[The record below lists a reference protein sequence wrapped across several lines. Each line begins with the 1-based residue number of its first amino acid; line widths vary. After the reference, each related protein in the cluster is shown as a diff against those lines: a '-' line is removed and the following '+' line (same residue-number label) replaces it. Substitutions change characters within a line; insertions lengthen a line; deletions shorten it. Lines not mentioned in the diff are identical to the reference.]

1 MLRLQIWSVN
11 PRARLALR
19 EGEEPV
25 SSVEVLLLACG
36 YAGLPVSPSRL
47 PYAASVLYIE
57 DDAGCEEPRI
67 WTNTPP
73 FREDHKNMVQ
83 ILFEEAKSRA
93 SVVACEGFIL
103 VLLDDISPWS
113 SYLFCSHLFSW
124 MTSQPCAFCSVQT
137 SARWPCGSFSQ
148 ASPSQS
154 SFCFGCLSPFKW
166 GASITM
172 DPSVTW
178 GGTYP
183 IIRNVL
189 SREKCLLYTT
199 C

>member
-1 MLRLQIWSVN
+1 MWVC
-11 PRARLALR
+11 RAA
-19 EGEEPV
+19 
-25 SSVEVLLLACG
+25 
-36 YAGLPVSPSRL
+36 
-47 PYAASVLYIE
+47 YIPE
-57 DDAGCEEPRI
+57 QATLGSFCADAGCEELRI
-67 WTNTPP
+67 CTNTPP
-73 FREDHKNMVQ
+73 FREDHE
-83 ILFEEAKSRA
+83 IRFRSSSEEAKSRA
-93 SVVACEGFIL
+93 SVMAFEGFVL
-103 VLLDDISPWS
+103 VLLDDVCPWS
-113 SYLFCSHLFSW
+113 LYLFCSHLFSW
-124 MTSQPCAFCSVQT
+124 TTFQPCAFCSVQT
-137 SARWPCGSFSQ
+137 SARWPRGSFSQ

-154 SFCFGCLSPFKW
+154 SFCFGCLSPLKW